1 MTKKRKKKTKNKV
14 CKYCGGV
21 FKNDIILENHHRAN
35 LHQIFHKVQK
45 NGVIICEIC
54 NEKFPDFASFYIHW
68 KNDYNH
74 DNHAWSKYRFRIKK
88 PNKGRWT
95 VHPFWKRLI
104 ERKFR
109 ESKKKRRVR
118 YYNAIPLLIE
128 ALEYGFDEESYN
140 VVMVVGPSGHGKS
153 RVALLLAQ
161 WMVDYIEKAKG
172 IIPEVIFTR
181 NMAETQFAF
190 PAAAKHDVVLQD
202 ESPTLSGMG
211 SKTFA
216 ANMGNLLETMRAAE
230 VNIIYCCPFEIEELK
245 SQQVII
251 EVYGRDKKKRKTL
264 TYIYDPERI
273 MLGYGEIKI
282 LPEDNE
288 LERKYGIFKKAMVA
302 KLKASGGAM
311 SGHMPAQKIEED
323 IRLVQM
329 AIKSQFRGKDFT
341 KLPIKVYE
349 GVASLYVD
357 GNVAHQD
364 GIAWAAKEKFK
375 DEKRGEEDG
384 TGMIQ
389 EAKGIGDS
397 WLPKIEVE
405 GRYER
410 PEILQKIY
418 DYSKPISDLQVRG
431 REYWKLFFVEGKLQ
445 EDAAGLVNKM
455 FEGRFE
461 PATRQAY
468 VNTFFPAFQKEY
480 RCLGEAAEKA
490 IRDEFYPEGVH
501 FGGRGEPDIVIGNP
515 ENPTRIVE
523 IKSRRLESD
532 GHMRQLRDL
541 VKDEVYLKKYIAMR
555 TPIDVIS
562 LYYSK
567 QKCTVSIGRV
577 VYGEENF

>member
-1 MTKKRKKKTKNKV
+1 MTKKRKKTKNKV

-21 FKNDIILENHHRAN
+21 FKNDVALENHHRAN
-35 LHQIFHKVQK
+35 LHMIYHKTQK
-45 NGVIICEIC
+45 NGVIVCEIC
-54 NEKFPDFASFYIHW
+54 KEKFPDFDLFYRHW
-68 KNDYNH
+68 KGDYKH
-74 DNHAWSKYRFRIKK
+74 DDYAWAKYRFRIKK

-118 YYNAIPLLIE
+118 YYNAVPLLIE
-128 ALEYGFDEESYN
+128 ALEYGFDEEAYN

-161 WMVDYIEKAKG
+161 WMVDYIYEKEG

-190 PAAAKHDVVLQD
+190 PAAAKHDVIMQD

-216 ANMGNLLETMRAAE
+216 SNMGNLLETMRAAE

-288 LERKYGIFKKAMVA
+288 LEEKYKIFKKAMVA

-329 AIKSQFRGKDFT
+329 AIKSQYHGKDFT

-357 GNVAHQD
+357 GNVAHQN
-364 GIAWAAKEKFK
+364 GVAWGAKEKFK
-375 DEKRGEEDG
+375 DEKRGEEEG

-389 EAKGIGDS
+389 EAKGIGDA
-397 WLPKIEVE
+397 WLPSVKTE

-410 PEILQKIY
+410 PDMLQAIY
-418 DYSKPISDLQVRG
+418 DHAKPLSERQVCGLEFYRLH
-431 REYWKLFFVEGKLQ
+431 YVEEELQ
-445 EDAAGLVNKM
+445 EDATVMIKEMFAGKYR
-455 FEGRFE
+455 ER
-461 PATRQAY
+461 TRQGYRDMYHSA
-468 VNTFFPAFQKEY
+468 AQKGGP
-480 RCLGEAAEKA
+480 LGEGGEKA
-490 IRDEFYPEGVH
+490 VREEFYPKGVH

-515 ENPTRIVE
+515 ERPDKIVE
-523 IKSRRLESD
+523 VKTREIASD
-532 GHMRQLRDL
+532 RHIRPLRDRI
-541 VKDEVYLKKYIAMR
+541 KTEVYLKKYIEMR
-555 TPIDVIS
+555 TPIDIVT
-562 LYYSK
+562 LNYAK
-567 QKCTVSIGRV
+567 GKCTVEIGHI
-577 VYGEENF
+577 VYEE